1 MDRRLTIGQLAETV
15 GVPRKTIRHY
25 EEVGV
30 LPTPARSGAGY
41 RLYTDLDVRRL
52 ELVRRARALDM
63 GLAEARELVEWA
75 GAGSCGD
82 FQGRFQ
88 EVIHRKLE
96 EVDQRIADLGHL
108 KQDLQR
114 LDANFAASQEGPAAG
129 HTVLECSPETCTCLG
144 QERGLG
150 SVEGSEVMVETIT
163 AQELTADE
171 QTQDCGCGCGGDAA
185 KSDCGCGCGG
195 VRCGTTQQELLLV
208 DPTQVAEMRRKA
220 AG

>member
-1 MDRRLTIGQLAETV
+1 MERRLTIGQLAKTV

-25 EEVGV
+25 EEAGV
-30 LPTPARSGAGY
+30 LPPPARNDAGY
-41 RLYTDLDVRRL
+41 RLYSDLDVRRL

-75 GAGSCGD
+75 GAESCGD

-88 EVIHRKLE
+88 EVIHRKLKD
-96 EVDQRIADLGHL
+96 VDQRIADLGRL
-108 KQDLQR
+108 KQDLER
-114 LDANFAASQEGPAAG
+114 LGANFAASQEGPGAG

-144 QERGLG
+144 GEIGTE
-150 SVEGSEVMVETIT
+150 SPEGSDVMVELNTIQETT
-163 AQELTADE
+163 AGQ
-171 QTQDCGCGCGGDAA
+171 QSQDCGCGCGGDAA

-208 DPTQVAEMRRKA
+208 DAAQVAEMRRKA